1 MQCDDL
7 QMQVQFETD
16 IYSSRLGGCLCSDGL
31 RGLMSRAYITLNT
44 KYRTPNI
51 H

>member
-1 MQCDDL
+1 MQWYDL

-16 IYSSRLGGCLCSDGL
+16 IYSSRLECCLCVRMVYEDLGPEL
-31 RGLMSRAYITLNT
+31 IL
-44 KYRTPNI
+44 